1 MHRLKVHVMN
11 VTDKYGE
18 IISLNFE
25 KKKNYKSGHYYL
37 QAQILLKSFWYPI
50 KLLFNKPL
58 QRKI

>member
-37 QAQILLKSFWYPI
+37 QAQGRGQS
-50 KLLFNKPL
+50 
-58 QRKI
+58 